1 MSDELVLTQKGVQEL
16 EEKLEYLK
24 TVRRQEIAEQIKVA
38 RSFGDLSENAEYDEA
53 RNEQSR
59 MEGEIASIE
68 ATLKRAVVV
77 DDADVPMDTV
87 GIGSKVRILDIEYN
101 EELEYKIFGTVEAD
115 PTVGSISN
123 ESPVGKA
130 LMGRTVGDEIEVSAP
145 AGLLRFRILQIYR
158 AENGR

>member
-1 MSDELVLTQKGVQEL
+1 
-16 EEKLEYLK
+16 LK

-145 AGLLRFRILQIYR
+145 AGLLHFRILQIDR